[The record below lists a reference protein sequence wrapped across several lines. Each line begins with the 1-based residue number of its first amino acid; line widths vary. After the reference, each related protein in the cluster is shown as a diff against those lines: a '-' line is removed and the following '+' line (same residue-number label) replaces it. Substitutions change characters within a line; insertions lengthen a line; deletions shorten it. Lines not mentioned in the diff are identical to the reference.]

1 MLHVPVDTTPH
12 HVCSSPPAHG
22 LLHDIE
28 QYINKRLV
36 QGPQGPPG
44 PPGPPGYSQL
54 FGSSTNVTDLVEYIR
69 GKEAAI
75 RQVEM
80 SCTPRG
86 GLL

>member
-1 MLHVPVDTTPH
+1 MYLLTQLLTM
-12 HVCSSPPAHG
+12 SAPPPTARG

-28 QYINKRLV
+28 QYINERLV

-44 PPGPPGYSQL
+44 PPGPPGYSRL
-54 FGSSTNVTDLVEYIR
+54 FGSNTNVTDLVEYIK

-80 SCTPRG
+80 SRTPRR